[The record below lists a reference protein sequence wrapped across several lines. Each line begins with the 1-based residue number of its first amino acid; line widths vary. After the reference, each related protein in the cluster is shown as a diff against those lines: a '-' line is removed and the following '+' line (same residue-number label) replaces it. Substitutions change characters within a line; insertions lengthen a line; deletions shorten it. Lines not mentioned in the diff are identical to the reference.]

1 MFVLV
6 FLCLLQT
13 AAAHADFAITAAPEF
28 PFKREAIVQCDGT
41 IGFFRCPEGTCYW
54 GDDGFVGCC
63 RKSSCA
69 PRTTCIEYAD
79 LGNNDCD
86 HETGGCVVCSREAAP
101 FCVTNTNVAMKQ
113 YGFYCDVERRIAKTS
128 ITYDMPSGAV
138 IRPVGGETA
147 TATETTS
154 EETTAEETTTEEAK
168 TETTETEEATTESKE
183 STETSETTTET
194 EESESGTTESQS
206 ETGDS
211 RKTPDSSALPG
222 PAEDSSTSTTS
233 DSKYKTAVAAASAL
247 GAILGTLIL
256 LGVAFF
262 VYRKRSNRDYPP
274 QQPSISN
281 QPSPNQLNS
290 TNYYQTYSNSPSH
303 TVSPISQGGS
313 VGPNTQ
319 SHAFS
324 RQDSEAQMSQI
335 PELGR
340 FPY

>member
-1 MFVLV
+1 MFLLI
-6 FLCLLQT
+6 FLPLLQT
-13 AAAHADFAITAAPEF
+13 VAGHADFAVTAAPEF

-79 LGNNDCD
+79 LGDNDCD

-101 FCVTNTNVAMKQ
+101 FCVTNTNLAMKQ
-113 YGFYCDVERRIAKTS
+113 YGFYCDVERRVAKTS
-128 ITYDMPSGAV
+128 FTYDMPSGAV
-138 IRPVGGETA
+138 IRTVGGGTA

-154 EETTAEETTTEEAK
+154 DETTTEEAE
-168 TETTETEEATTESKE
+168 TETTETEETTTEFEE
-183 STETSETTTET
+183 SAETSETTTET

-233 DSKYKTAVAAASAL
+233 SSKYKTAVAAASAL

-256 LGVAFF
+256 LGIAFF
-262 VYRKRSNRDYPP
+262 VYRKRSKRDYPP

-281 QPSPNQLNS
+281 QPSPNQ

-303 TVSPISQGGS
+303 TVSPISQSGS
-313 VGPNTQ
+313 GPNAP

-324 RQDSEAQMSQI
+324 RHDSEAQMSQI

>member
-1 MFVLV
+1 MFVLI
-6 FLCLLQT
+6 FLCLLQRV
-13 AAAHADFAITAAPEF
+13 AGHADFAVTAAPEF

-41 IGFFRCPEGTCYW
+41 IGFFQCPEGTCYW

-79 LGNNDCD
+79 LGDNDCD
-86 HETGGCVVCSREAAP
+86 HETGGCVLCSREAAP

-113 YGFYCDVERRIAKTS
+113 YGFYCDIERRIAKTS

-138 IRPVGGETA
+138 IRTVGGGTA

-154 EETTAEETTTEEAK
+154 EETTAEETTP
-168 TETTETEEATTESKE
+168 EEATTESEE
-183 STETSETTTET
+183 STETTETTAQT
-194 EESESGTTESQS
+194 EESGAGMTESQS
-206 ETGDS
+206 ETGIS
-211 RKTPDSSALPG
+211 RATPDSSALPG
-222 PAEDSSTSTTS
+222 PAEDPNTSTTS

-256 LGVAFF
+256 LGLAFF
-262 VYRKRSNRDYPP
+262 VYRKRSKRDYPP

-281 QPSPNQLNS
+281 QPSPNQPNS

-303 TVSPISQGGS
+303 TVSPISQGNY
-313 VGPNTQ
+313 VGPNPQ
-319 SHAFS
+319 SQAFS
-324 RQDSEAQMSQI
+324 RHDSEAQMSQI